1 VMAGIFLFAI
11 FIHQSGPLRYIALGG
26 VAGAAIMI
34 GYSTRRTSILQAMGI
49 LKPDRGVLLYAV
61 PAIVLGLLLA
71 MLTRHKYGLS
81 LLPAALGSLALL
93 SPCIGAMEEVVFR
106 GYMQGHL
113 LPSGRIFS
121 LLYASLAHTGYKLLV
136 IRPLAES
143 RGFDLPFLVIWTFI
157 GGTAF
162 GVLRDR
168 SGSSIPPVIAH
179 AIFDIVL
186 YGGMSATPAWVWS

>member
-1 VMAGIFLFAI
+1 VVVGIFLFAI
-11 FIHQSGPLRYIALGG
+11 FIHKSGPLRYIALGG

-34 GYSTRRTSILQAMGI
+34 GFSTRQTSLLQAIGMS
-49 LKPDRGVLLYAV
+49 KPGRSVVLYAV
-61 PAIVLGLLLA
+61 PAILLGLLLA
-71 MLTRHKYGLS
+71 VLTRHKFGLS
-81 LLPAALGSLALL
+81 LLPGALGSLALL

-106 GYMQGHL
+106 GYMQGYL
-113 LPSGRIFS
+113 LASGRVFA

-136 IRPLAES
+136 ILPFAES
-143 RGFDLPFLVIWTFI
+143 GGFDLPFLVIWTFI

-179 AIFDIVL
+179 AIFDIIL
-186 YGGMSATPAWVWS
+186 YGGMSAIPVWVWS